1 MKMKP
6 SGHDRPVRSHA
17 LIQTVGL
24 LILAIICIALFAA
37 GSVYLMQLLSSHG
50 VMELKSDTAGAF
62 FNVYANS
69 VGLAI
74 AFLAGLSTIILAL
87 QAIRVSMHQTRLSAR
102 EAFNDELAEF
112 REQIGAADQMLHDI
126 AAKSLRYAQEVSAHM
141 KNNYHPTLASPPE
154 EVEPVELVLSD
165 ERQEWLDGK
174 LDELSVLNADIVDE
188 LFVARLC
195 DDAGSA
201 ENDDP
206 GRVVV
211 SAAYRIETKLREIL
225 AAIPVATEAEILAQQ
240 ERAAKQRL
248 ADWRNARTQADG
260 TLSQV
265 RSDWQ
270 ASIMAYT
277 ALLASYTTSPILFA
291 LVRRNLTTRECQELL
306 ATLAQNL
313 RAGDLE
319 TYEQHG
325 APIPL
330 ALDIDFIDQVPRMIG
345 GPAVVDWDRP
355 YFAEEEYELARMPP
369 APNFSAQAK
378 LISRY
383 LPRPGIMGYHSGE
396 SLGPQDGQQGNSEIS
411 YDPACREILIC
422 ATNPSNAIPASVYAP
437 DDRSISLTAIAGG
450 MAKQSQSHKAVLKL
464 SEGARFST
472 LIELLTRLVDTRD
485 IRAALVDYLIDGGV
499 ERRFALQLADNYAK
513 LFQRRQLR
521 IESKPRPAHQP
532 AA

>member
-206 GRVVV
+206 GRV
-211 SAAYRIETKLREIL
+211 
-225 AAIPVATEAEILAQQ
+225 
-240 ERAAKQRL
+240 
-248 ADWRNARTQADG
+248 
-260 TLSQV
+260 
-265 RSDWQ
+265 
-270 ASIMAYT
+270 
-277 ALLASYTTSPILFA
+277 
-291 LVRRNLTTRECQELL
+291 
-306 ATLAQNL
+306 
-313 RAGDLE
+313 
-319 TYEQHG
+319 
-325 APIPL
+325 
-330 ALDIDFIDQVPRMIG
+330 
-345 GPAVVDWDRP
+345 
-355 YFAEEEYELARMPP
+355 
-369 APNFSAQAK
+369 
-378 LISRY
+378 
-383 LPRPGIMGYHSGE
+383 
-396 SLGPQDGQQGNSEIS
+396 
-411 YDPACREILIC
+411 
-422 ATNPSNAIPASVYAP
+422 YAP